1 MAPTKPA
8 LEPPARSGGNMAYDE
23 HHRVHVLFGSQ
34 FSDDANTWTYDVRR
48 NEWRAM
54 SPPSQ
59 PPTDKN
65 DAVLAYDQVHRVV
78 LAIVKITSGADESAQ
93 HELQTWAYD
102 AGANRWQRMSPPVEP
117 DATGNRARQLVFA
130 PELNLAILENC
141 ASQPREQQIWT
152 YRYAD
157 APARPESQPRA
168 RPQGLPLIEDVV
180 VSVLSPTR
188 VEIAWTVPDA
198 PALKGYHVERAVV
211 EVWSDDQLRR
221 LKQRTPPLAEPA
233 VGAIRRIGP
242 FERVT
247 SQPILAAH
255 YVDTQVD
262 LSRPPAIEGE
272 PVFENPLHPEHLDE
286 TGRVYRRAVFAY
298 RVYCVDEAGNESGR
312 SPAVLTIPSSPQNV
326 FSRENGTTC
335 ELKWAANLE
344 KGITGYR
351 VYRLDGRFDNEPV
364 SRLTDDPVP
373 DTTFQDDTAGNQ
385 ARRYYVVAVDALGQ
399 EGFPSSPA
407 WFQRE
412 WRDYYSPFIA
422 KWHQ

>member
-1 MAPTKPA
+1 
-8 LEPPARSGGNMAYDE
+8 
-23 HHRVHVLFGSQ
+23 
-34 FSDDANTWTYDVRR
+34 
-48 NEWRAM
+48 
-54 SPPSQ
+54 
-59 PPTDKN
+59 
-65 DAVLAYDQVHRVV
+65 
-78 LAIVKITSGADESAQ
+78 
-93 HELQTWAYD
+93 
-102 AGANRWQRMSPPVEP
+102 
-117 DATGNRARQLVFA
+117 
-130 PELNLAILENC
+130 
-141 ASQPREQQIWT
+141 
-152 YRYAD
+152 
-157 APARPESQPRA
+157 
-168 RPQGLPLIEDVV
+168 
-180 VSVLSPTR
+180 
-188 VEIAWTVPDA
+188 VPDA